1 MYTYV
6 PVHHYTFS
14 VYLIFFGITC
24 TMTFQLICWGIY
36 KQIHLNINLPVYFH
50 ASLSSSHKDLPV
62 TTATCVHVRRCTHS
76 GPYPFIFILSFRLTV
91 KIYPSTVI
99 LFYMST
105 DVLVHQYTCSI
116 YFLFFCISYAMT
128 FQLIYWGSYPQIHL
142 KINLFTLMLLFRLTI
157 KTYLSPQLLVYLP
170 IFVPV
175 HGPTC
180 SFSYFHSD

>member
-6 PVHHYTFS
+6 PVHHCTCS
-14 VYLIFFGITC
+14 VYFIFFGITC

-76 GPYPFIFILSFRLTV
+76 GPYPFIFILSFRLTT

-105 DVLVHQYTCSI
+105 DVLVPSVY
-116 YFLFFCISYAMT
+116 LF
-128 FQLIYWGSYPQIHL
+128 
-142 KINLFTLMLLFRLTI
+142 NLFLIFLHILCNDLSTDLLG
-157 KTYLSPQLLVYLP
+157 YLP
-170 IFVPV
+170 TDPPENKFTCLPSCFSFV
-175 HGPTC
+175 
-180 SFSYFHSD
+180 